1 MHQYDVEM
9 RRKWIVLGIG
19 NPYRQ
24 DDRAGLV
31 VAERLRQGSLD
42 CQVESLMAV
51 GFEILEMIRGYERA
65 IIVDACHFGMA
76 PGAVVEVSVDELEPI
91 RTPVNSH
98 AITLGTAL
106 KTGYV
111 CFPDEMPADIR
122 ILLIEVKEIGAFT
135 QQMSS
140 EVERAVEA
148 VVDRVTTM
156 VAAVA

>member
-1 MHQYDVEM
+1 MNQCDVEL
-9 RRKWIVLGIG
+9 RRKWIIVGIG

-31 VAERLRQGSLD
+31 VAERLRQGTLD
-42 CQVESLMAV
+42 CQVESLTVV

-76 PGAVVEVSVDELEPI
+76 PGAVVEVSMDELEPI

-98 AITLGTAL
+98 AITLGTTL

-122 ILLIEVKEIGAFT
+122 ILLIEVKEIGEFS
-135 QQMSS
+135 QQMSP

-156 VAAVA
+156 VATVA